1 MSGIAKTQSKKKIKS
16 GSILKLL
23 RYASPYKAE
32 LAAMIIFSSIY
43 AVASLFTPV
52 ITGMCV
58 DCIVGA
64 GDVDFA
70 GLKVRVGILGGIIC
84 VVLVTQWLASYFAQR
99 VAYNTVRDLRD
110 KAFESLSRAP
120 ISYIDSMPHG
130 DLVSRLSSDAD
141 QVADGVIQSFTQLLT
156 GIITIIGTLCFM
168 FALNPMVALAV
179 VAFTPV
185 SLVVSFIIA
194 KLNYKHFTAQS
205 RLRGEL
211 TAITDEAVTNHDLI
225 QLFDYGGKIERD
237 FKETNESLRQSG
249 FRAMFGSAMVNP
261 ATRFINNLAY
271 VIVALLGALIVIRS
285 GGAALTV
292 GTLTGFLLYA
302 NQYARPFNEISGVIT
317 EMQTS
322 LSSASRVIK
331 VIEVAPED
339 DGLTEAAREELNA
352 VQDLA
357 TDNSSCAQAG
367 EEISALAP
375 EKALAPVAALKSF
388 EGEVAFKDMCF
399 AYTEDRPLIENL
411 TLDIPRGTRVAVV
424 GPTGCGKTT
433 LINLLMRF
441 YDPTSGDIHYDG
453 TPRGRITRA
462 AVRSSVGMVLQDTW
476 IFHGTV
482 RENIAY
488 GKPDATQQ
496 EIEAAAVSAHI
507 DGFISRLEKGYDT
520 VIDDDDSISQ
530 GQKQLICIARIM
542 LADPPVLILD
552 EATSN
557 LDARTEVHVQHAFK
571 RLTSGGNRNKTCF
584 VVAHR
589 LSTIQNSDIILVMN
603 KGSIIERGTHD
614 ELMQARGF
622 YYNLYNSQFKPR
634 ETA

>member
-1 MSGIAKTQSKKKIKS
+1 MNAAVNAKKNKRVKS
-16 GSILKLL
+16 GSIFKLL
-23 RYASPYKAE
+23 RYTAPYKAQT
-32 LAAMIIFSSIY
+32 AMMIVCSTIY

-58 DCIVGA
+58 DCIVGP
-64 GDVDFA
+64 GDVDFD
-70 GLKVRVGILGGIIC
+70 GLKIRVGILGGIIG
-84 VVLVTQWLASYFAQR
+84 VVLVAQWLASYFAQK
-99 VAYNTVRDLRD
+99 VAYSTVRDLRD
-110 KAFESLSRAP
+110 KAFAALSRAP

-156 GIITIIGTLCFM
+156 GIITIVGTLSFM
-168 FALNPMVALAV
+168 FALNPYVALAV

-211 TAITDEAVTNHDLI
+211 TAITDEAVNNHDLI
-225 QLFDYGGKIERD
+225 QLFNYGEKVERD
-237 FKETNESLRQSG
+237 FTATNEELRQSG

-261 ATRFINNLAY
+261 ATRFVNNLAY
-271 VIVALLGALIVIRS
+271 VIVALFGALIVIRS

-292 GTLTGFLLYA
+292 GTLTSFLLYA
-302 NQYARPFNEISGVIT
+302 NQYARPFNEISGVVT

-322 LSSASRVIK
+322 LASATRVIK
-331 VIEVAPED
+331 IIEVAPED
-339 DGLTEAAREELNA
+339 DGLTDEAREELNSA
-352 VQDLA
+352 QKITSESPLNVQA
-357 TDNSSCAQAG
+357 EQENTN
-367 EEISALAP
+367 AP
-375 EKALAPVAALKSF
+375 QKALAPVTALKSF
-388 EGEVAFKDMCF
+388 EGEVAFDDMSF
-399 AYTEDRPLIENL
+399 SYVEERPLIENL
-411 TLDIPRGTRVAVV
+411 TLNIPCGTRVAIV

-441 YDPTSGDIHYDG
+441 YDPKSGDIIYDG

-476 IFHGTV
+476 IFNGTV

-488 GKPDATQQ
+488 GKPDATQA
-496 EIEAAAVSAHI
+496 EIEAAAASAHI
-507 DGFISRLEKGYDT
+507 DGFISRLALGYDT

-571 RLTSGGNRNKTCF
+571 RLTNGGNRNKTCF

-603 KGSIIERGTHD
+603 RGTIIERGTHD
-614 ELMQARGF
+614 ELMAAHGF
-622 YYNLYNSQFKPR
+622 YCNLYNSQFKPQ
-634 ETA
+634 AIV